1 MTRRDLPHIHP
12 AEAPWQETMAHA
24 LARNRSHPS
33 RPGPRQHGP
42 FSLANR
48 EDMPAIWCP
57 CSVPHQLW
65 RHISQGAD
73 LKSP

>member
-12 AEAPWQETMAHA
+12 AEPPWQETMAHA
-24 LARNRSHPS
+24 LAGNRSHPS

-48 EDMPAIWCP
+48 ADMPTIWCP
-57 CSVPHQLW
+57 SSVPHQL
-65 RHISQGAD
+65 
-73 LKSP
+73 